1 MVALIIGL
9 IVAVVAAY
17 VGLAFWLED
26 VVVVLK
32 GSIPLMFFCGGLLAV
47 IAGITSIKDEIEAK
61 KLEEERKK
69 EEEKKEETKPAT

>member
-17 VGLAFWLED
+17 VGIAFWLRD
-26 VVVVLK
+26 VIAVLK

-47 IAGITSIKDEIEAK
+47 VAGVTSIKDEIEAK

-69 EEEKKEETKPAT
+69 EEETKPTT